1 MQADLNLIVKGAAIM
16 TFGVI
21 ASKIL
26 GYFFNVF
33 LARILTP
40 SELGL
45 FFIATAVIGLFGII
59 ANIGIADSLTR
70 FVAFYKEKNDAERVK
85 GSILSTIR
93 IHLVSSVALG
103 IIVFFLSDWIANA
116 FFSKPELG
124 FLLKL
129 LAFVMPVSL
138 IASDLMLAMDGF
150 KKIQYKI
157 YIRRII
163 QIIAKIA
170 LLAGFF
176 YAGLTII
183 AAVLTFIFSEAIGLV
198 FAFFFL
204 EKKVFPLKSKIKTI
218 FVSKEMLVFSMPLFL
233 MGLFSAVLAICDVLL
248 LGFFAPAYNT
258 GIYSVALDTARLGLT
273 PVEIMAVLGIPIATS
288 YFALEKFSEFKKIY
302 NTLARWILAIVL
314 PLSLLLILFAEPVQ
328 TLFFGKAYAN
338 SALAMSILLA
348 GFLFYAV
355 TGPAQQT
362 LIAAGKTKLTLLNA
376 IVAGITVVVLDITLI
391 PLFMQSNSAEIGAAI
406 GTAVSYAAWG
416 IIGIIELY
424 WLFRIQPFTK
434 TYLKIILASIAGTAI
449 AFLLVTL
456 PISQA
461 AINAFMAV
469 LAEFFGTGIPAI
481 GKLILGISG
490 TGITTALA
498 TGIVFLPVYALL
510 FLALKCFEKEDLEVL
525 VAIER
530 KTGIRIE
537 FLRNFVK
544 RFVK

>member
-1 MQADLNLIVKGAAIM
+1 MQADLNLIVKGAALM
-16 TFGVI
+16 ALGVI

-26 GYFFNVF
+26 GYFFNIF

-70 FVAFYKEKNDAERVK
+70 FVAFYKEKKDLERVK

-93 IHLVSSVALG
+93 IHIVSSIAIG
-103 IIVFFLSDWIANA
+103 ITVFFLSDWIAIA

-129 LAFVMPVSL
+129 LAFVVPVSL

-163 QIIAKIA
+163 QIIAKII

-176 YAGLTII
+176 YAGLTLTG
-183 AAVLTFIFSEAIGLV
+183 AVLTFIFSEAIGLV

-204 EKKVFPLKSKIKTI
+204 EKKVFSLNSKIKTI

-288 YFALEKFSEFKKIY
+288 YFALEKFAEFKKIY
-302 NTLARWILAIVL
+302 NALARWTLAMVL
-314 PLSLLLILFAEPVQ
+314 PLSLLLVLFAEPVQ
-328 TLFFGKAYAN
+328 ILFFGKAYAN
-338 SALAMSILLA
+338 SALAMSILLT

-362 LIAAGKTKLTLLNA
+362 LIAAGKTKLTLFNA
-376 IVAGITVVVLDITLI
+376 IIAGVTVAVLDIILI
-391 PLFMQSNSAEIGAAI
+391 PLFMQSNSAQIGAAI
-406 GTAVSYAAWG
+406 GTAIAYIAWG
-416 IIGIIELY
+416 ALGIIELH

-434 TYLKIILASIAGTAI
+434 TYFKIVLAGISGTAI
-449 AFLLVTL
+449 AFLLATL
-456 PISQA
+456 PITQA
-461 AINAFMAV
+461 GINAFMAASAK
-469 LAEFFGTGIPAI
+469 LFGAGIPII
-481 GKLILGISG
+481 GKLISGITG
-490 TGITTALA
+490 TGIMPALV
-498 TGIVFLPVYALL
+498 TGLVFLPIYALF

-530 KTGIRIE
+530 KTGFRIE
-537 FLRNFVK
+537 FLRKIVK
-544 RFVK
+544 KLFL